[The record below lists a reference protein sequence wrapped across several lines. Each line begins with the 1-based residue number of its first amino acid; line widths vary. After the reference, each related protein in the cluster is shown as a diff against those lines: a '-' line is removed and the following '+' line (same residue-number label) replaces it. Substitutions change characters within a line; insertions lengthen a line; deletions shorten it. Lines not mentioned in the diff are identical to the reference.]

1 MKKILFLAV
10 LATLLVSCTKKIVFL
25 PQINVTGET
34 AIQNHS
40 EIWVY
45 YNESSKQAD
54 VNKNN
59 LITTTHW
66 ILNMDRRL
74 SMAEITPIFQMVK
87 AKRAKKSMHNAEGMR
102 DYIGYSNTLDKNVS
116 AFRIDSI
123 SYIMLPKSEMKTLNA
138 NNTCTIID
146 FKPNSIHINEKELT
160 LEAWNTSVI
169 DSIKGCIQLQY
180 DQRISYQ
187 KYMEYRLSISKKLEI
202 ENIEY
207 IYKTD

>member
-1 MKKILFLAV
+1 MKKILFLV
-10 LATLLVSCTKKIVFL
+10 VTLTLFTSCTKTVLLL
-25 PQINVTGET
+25 PQLNITGET

-45 YNESSKQAD
+45 YDEDTKQAD

-66 ILNMDRRL
+66 IINMDRRL
-74 SMAEITPIFQMVK
+74 SIAETTPVLQMVK
-87 AKRAKKSMHNAEGMR
+87 SKRAKKSIHSAEGMR

-123 SYIMLPKSEMKTLNA
+123 TYIMLPKAEMKTLNT
-138 NNTCTIID
+138 NNSCTIID
-146 FKPNSIHINEKELT
+146 FKPSSISINEKEFT
-160 LEAWNTSVI
+160 LEKWNTSVL
-169 DSIKGCIQLQY
+169 DSIKGCVQLQY

-187 KYMEYRLSISKKLEI
+187 KYMEYRLSIPKELKV

-207 IYKTD
+207 VYK